1 MKKLVGYNSLKIFL
15 VCLLINSLVTAMSLS
30 IPYLEGEMI
39 DAVVAHIWTSFM
51 IYAGLNILF
60 HIAIQFAYYW
70 ADIWQGRSELYVWQ
84 FITRLTEENILKHNP
99 TKSDLSESRI
109 MQELGQSYE
118 MIRPFFNAYPIK
130 LLLYAV
136 RALVIII
143 VLAVIS
149 PVIAGLVVVLIPIFI
164 LISRKYANRLSE
176 VNAAVVDDMK
186 DARDYLVDKSKLSA
200 VERFTGQSK
209 MQAFSAL
216 LNRYQKDKVRQV
228 KTNSVF
234 ENFLSYAFLNLM
246 ILLTAIISAYQAFK
260 GQMTI
265 GEFFA
270 VQLYVSQ
277 FWSPVEFFLDIYKEY
292 AGSKKII
299 DSFLEFLS
307 PENIDYKTSEIRE
320 IRLEDYIG
328 LDRDGQELHQPLT
341 VTLRT
346 GRIYQIIARNGGG
359 KTRLVTAILGLHK
372 QYKGTIS
379 YNLFP
384 ENRNLAYCPAEPVV
398 SRFYESELNRGASMG
413 QLKLFQLEQILSE
426 EKAVYIF
433 DEPTNFLDAQHRQDM
448 MNRIRTL
455 KDRGKIV
462 LFISH
467 DLSVEDAEIIRLG

>member
-1 MKKLVGYNSLKIFL
+1 
-15 VCLLINSLVTAMSLS
+15 
-30 IPYLEGEMI
+30 
-39 DAVVAHIWTSFM
+39 
-51 IYAGLNILF
+51 
-60 HIAIQFAYYW
+60 
-70 ADIWQGRSELYVWQ
+70 
-84 FITRLTEENILKHNP
+84 
-99 TKSDLSESRI
+99 
-109 MQELGQSYE
+109 
-118 MIRPFFNAYPIK
+118 
-130 LLLYAV
+130 
-136 RALVIII
+136 
-143 VLAVIS
+143 
-149 PVIAGLVVVLIPIFI
+149 
-164 LISRKYANRLSE
+164 
-176 VNAAVVDDMK
+176 MK

-200 VERFTGQSK
+200 IERFTGQSK
-209 MQAFSAL
+209 MQVFSVL
-216 LNRYQKDKVRQV
+216 LNQYQQDKVRRV

-234 ENFLSYAFLNLM
+234 ENFLSYAFLNVM

-277 FWSPVEFFLDIYKEY
+277 FWSPVEFFLDIYKDY

-307 PENIDYKTSEIRE
+307 PEIIDYQVSEISE
-320 IRLEDYIG
+320 IRLEDYVG

-346 GRIYQIIARNGGG
+346 GEIYQIIAKNGGG

-372 QYKGTIS
+372 QYKGTII

-384 ENRNLAYCPAEPVV
+384 ENCKLAYCPAEPVV
-398 SRFYESELNRGASMG
+398 SRFYESELSRGASMG

-433 DEPTNFLDAQHRQDM
+433 DEPTNFLDAKHRQDM
-448 MNRIRTL
+448 MNRIRAL
-455 KDRGKIV
+455 KEQGKII

-467 DLSVEDAEIIRLG
+467 DMSIEEAEIIRLG